1 MDRVDQPGPITKP
14 SLNYFKPY
22 RQTIIGFFVV
32 AALVALLVVSV
43 QLLVGV

>member
-1 MDRVDQPGPITKP
+1 MDRADESGPITKP

-22 RQTIIGFFVV
+22 RETIIGFIVV
-32 AALVALLVVSV
+32 ALIVALLVAGV